1 MGAYSYRALNDKG
14 RVVKGV
20 MEGDSE
26 RQVRS
31 QLRASQL
38 KVLAVNASTRQEP
51 DASDTGKGFSLRLVR
66 KLNHRDRTLVTR
78 QLASLISSG
87 LPLDECLKAAASQH
101 RKPHVKEILLGV
113 RARIV
118 EGQSLAQALGES
130 PGSFDDMY
138 RALVRAGETAGY
150 LGPVMEQLADH
161 TESSHHAQQRL
172 RMAMIYPTVLLGVS
186 VVVIG
191 LLMTFVVPKITGIFT
206 HSEKALPP
214 LTEALIGLSQFM
226 VDYGAWLVVGVVL
239 AIVGFKQL
247 LKKPQRRLAWHR
259 FLLRIPAISGI
270 ITESNSAR
278 FASTLG
284 LLVSSGVPLLD
295 SLRIAGQVLSNLVM
309 RDAAGAA
316 AVAVQEGSTLNRALS
331 QSGLFPPLLVQ
342 MVASGEANGE
352 LAKQLDHAA
361 RNQQRELELMLAT
374 ALGIM
379 EPMTV
384 VVLGGIVTMIVLAI
398 LLPIFELNTLI

>member
-1 MGAYSYRALNDKG
+1 MGAYSYRALNERG

-20 MEGDSE
+20 VEGDSE
-26 RQVRS
+26 RQVRG

-38 KVLAVNASTRQEP
+38 KVIEVKAAASRQQPE
-51 DASDTGKGFSLRLVR
+51 ASGGSWRLGLLR
-66 KLNHRDRTLVTR
+66 KINHRDRTLITR

-87 LPLDECLKAAASQH
+87 LPLDECLKATARQQ
-101 RKPHVKEILLGV
+101 RKSHVKEILLQV

-118 EGQSLAQALGES
+118 EGNTLARALAES
-130 PGSFDDMY
+130 PGSFDEMY

-161 TESSHHAQQRL
+161 TEASHYAQQRL
-172 RMAMIYPTVLLGVS
+172 RMAMIYPLVLLSVS
-186 VVVIG
+186 VLVIG
-191 LLMTFVVPKITGIFT
+191 LLMTFVVPKITGIFA
-206 HSEKALPP
+206 HSQRELPA
-214 LTEALIGLSQFM
+214 LTEALIGLSHFA
-226 VDYGAWLVVGVVL
+226 VDYGLWLLVAVIAL
-239 AIVGFKQL
+239 IVGL
-247 LKKPQRRLAWHR
+247 RRILQVPRLRLHWHR
-259 FLLRIPAISGI
+259 CLLRIPILRGI
-270 ITESNSAR
+270 IIESNSAR
-278 FASTLG
+278 FAATLG

-295 SLRIAGQVLSNLVM
+295 ALRIAGQVLSNLVM
-309 RDAAGAA
+309 RNAASDAAL
-316 AVAVQEGSTLNRALS
+316 AVQEGGSLNKALD

-342 MVASGEANGE
+342 MVSIGEANGA
-352 LAKQLDHAA
+352 LAEQLGFAA

-384 VVLGGIVTMIVLAI
+384 VVLGGIVTAIVLAI